1 MCSKTGKSRTSSP
14 ASSLLLKMGIS
25 APYFSETLAISS
37 LSVETIV
44 LLINFEARECSMEN
58 ATNGTPFIFAKFFSR
73 IPFEPPLAGIIV
85 SIFIF
90 YLLIYSALLFFQSV
104 LF

>member
-1 MCSKTGKSRTSSP
+1 
-14 ASSLLLKMGIS
+14 MGIS
-25 APYFSETLAISS
+25 APYFSETLAMSS

-44 LLINFEARECSMEN
+44 LLNYFEDKECSMEN

-73 IPFEPPLAGIIV
+73 IPFEPPLAGIIE

-90 YLLIYSALLFFQSV
+90 FLIIFLGLLYFQ
-104 LF
+104 